1 MGRTYP
7 AGSVCAATALTPD
20 LVRRR
25 LPQTWSGGDRTGRRI
40 EGPIGW
46 ARGPRNVGR
55 SLPSVGL
62 RGGGLR
68 GGGLRGGGLRG
79 GVGERRELPGRLGN
93 LRDLVIQLLQVSAQL
108 VLAGA
113 MCSPRRLIVS

>member
-7 AGSVCAATALTPD
+7 AGSVCAATAVTPD

-68 GGGLRGGGLRG
+68 GGGLRGG
-79 GVGERRELPGRLGN
+79 VGERRELPGRLGN